1 MDVFFEDV
9 SGIGFDFTGNPDSFE
24 DVASGRNLLQT
35 VIVPP
40 AAYPG
45 SYAIRVGAIPSS
57 MVSDVINE
65 HGGIPALSLF
75 NQLGF
80 GIDQI
85 TLNVD
90 GINYEP
96 VITLLAEQDDN
107 EEGSVSNPFHS
118 GEILLR
124 ISIVEDEGYIA
135 SYMPRWS

>member
-1 MDVFFEDV
+1 M
-9 SGIGFDFTGNPDSFE
+9 
-24 DVASGRNLLQT
+24 
-35 VIVPP
+35 
-40 AAYPG
+40 
-45 SYAIRVGAIPSS
+45 
-57 MVSDVINE
+57 
-65 HGGIPALSLF
+65 F

-107 EEGSVSNPFHS
+107 EEGTVSNPFHS

-135 SYMPRWS
+135 SYMPRWSWTKISGSFCSTGSSMHLYAGNGLSGQLVVPPVKTRVAIKVEATVIDGIHSVTTTVPCM